1 MGGCATTIPTVRLP
15 PFTANQTCK
24 GRNNGLP
31 STQSVLKAHCSR
43 ERLYTC
49 LLCHAINSTFFAI
62 RRFKI
67 PTIDAFM
74 FWCECFLKR
83 WNGRVKFKAKCNYS
97 SLSLQPQEVCMKVL
111 VVQVFRVTLLVFA
124 ISQLTASRSRTQV
137 LLLRRCLRLITSSA
151 SGQTT
156 FGACIM
162 YADLF
167 SSSRWPAFSLR
178 HDCSIAFRWIHPA
191 RLLYI
196 ERTCFVELWYYLYN
210 C

>member
-1 MGGCATTIPTVRLP
+1 MKLILHSLRFA
-15 PFTANQTCK
+15 
-24 GRNNGLP
+24 GLKFPP
-31 STQSVLKAHCSR
+31 STPSSSGVSVL
-43 ERLYTC
+43 
-49 LLCHAINSTFFAI
+49 
-62 RRFKI
+62 
-67 PTIDAFM
+67 
-74 FWCECFLKR
+74 
-83 WNGRVKFKAKCNYS
+83 WNGEKGRVKFKAKCNYY

-111 VVQVFRVTLLVFA
+111 VVQVFRVVLLIFA
-124 ISQLTASRSRTQV
+124 ISQLTASDSRTQV
-137 LLLRRCLRLITSSA
+137 LLLRRCLRLRTSSA

-210 C
+210 CQKLGETILTGKHEKLIKVVEMVILFKTW